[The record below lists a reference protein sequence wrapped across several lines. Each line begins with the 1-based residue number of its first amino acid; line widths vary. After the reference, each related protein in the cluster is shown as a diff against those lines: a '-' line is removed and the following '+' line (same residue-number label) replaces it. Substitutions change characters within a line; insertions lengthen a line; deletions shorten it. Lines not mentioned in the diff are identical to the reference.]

1 MAKFKTVSELFKHV
15 KNTREPI
22 SQLSGEPILYENHFQ
37 HHWCYLHIL
46 SKNSHT
52 LWRTDERNIILGT
65 VEEHE
70 NQESNETFKLIQAAA
85 KRRYMIE
92 NEGKNFPL
100 DEPFD
105 WLFMDSEEIK
115 TFRAY
120 E

>member
-1 MAKFKTVSELFKHV
+1 MKFKTVSELFKHISE
-15 KNTREPI
+15 TREMK
-22 SQLSGEPILYENHFQ
+22 SQLSGDPLLNTNHSL
-37 HHWCYLHIL
+37 HHWQYLHIL

-52 LWRTDERNIILGT
+52 LWKTDERNVILGT
-65 VEEHE
+65 VEEHN

-100 DEPFD
+100 DQPFD

-115 TFRAY
+115 TLKAY